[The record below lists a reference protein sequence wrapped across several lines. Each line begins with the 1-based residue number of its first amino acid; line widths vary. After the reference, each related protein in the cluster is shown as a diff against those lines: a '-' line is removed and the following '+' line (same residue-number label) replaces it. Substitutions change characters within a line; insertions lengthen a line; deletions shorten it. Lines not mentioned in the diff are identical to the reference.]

1 MFLARD
7 KSGVENENRKGGVV
21 WVKVVLACG
30 SNSDVGQTSHKLH
43 ALGVIM
49 FYMGP
54 SILLVGPSVS

>member
-1 MFLARD
+1 
-7 KSGVENENRKGGVV
+7 VENENRKGGVV